1 MSEPTQG
8 WTRGADGRRYPQA
21 VEPGDDAGSEPIPL
35 PVGALQEL
43 AELINSGVVAREID
57 RLVDD
62 PELTA

>member
-1 MSEPTQG
+1 
-8 WTRGADGRRYPQA
+8 
-21 VEPGDDAGSEPIPL
+21 
-35 PVGALQEL
+35 LQEL